1 MSWKSSGMRKDRV
14 GRSMSASTDSHNR
27 CSTIAVI
34 VAIALAV
41 PAFLIAG
48 IFISIGYSI
57 VGWLYIA
64 SSREV
69 KRIGT
74 SGCEA

>member
-1 MSWKSSGMRKDRV
+1 V
-14 GRSMSASTDSHNR
+14 
-27 CSTIAVI
+27 V

-41 PAFLIAG
+41 PAFLLAG

-69 KRIGT
+69 KRIGEIVRPT
-74 SGCEA
+74 PAVLLETTLTRVPARLAL